1 VNKENPMI
9 RHARVV
15 PVLVLL
21 AVPASADTPADL
33 AKRIQKA
40 IAAKSM
46 DALTAEVDQFA
57 TLSGMEQFA
66 ILDIV
71 VDCQTAAC
79 TTSVG
84 PLSAKAV
91 ERMKA
96 QAAEGIEATAK
107 PEGSIELAMKDAGG
121 TGSMSGHFPYA
132 KVGGAYKIVGA
143 RPTAAHLARLKATTP
158 QAATDARLAKG
169 IDDDP
174 AWQTKAKALPA
185 GGGEPGQAYLASVQA
200 LGAAVAAKDVD
211 AAAKA
216 RGSWGKMVLG
226 ATDHSGKPRPLAE
239 RQLKLRSQS
248 ARFIVAVKVLGGY
261 QLGDTAVLTIEGTNG
276 AGNALKGPIVLSK
289 RDGTWDIADHFSLI
303 EIPKGL

>member
-1 VNKENPMI
+1 ML
-9 RHARVV
+9 RVLRFV
-15 PVLVLL
+15 PAVVLL
-21 AVPASADTPADL
+21 AVPASADSPADL

-46 DALTAEVDQFA
+46 DALAAEVDQFA
-57 TLSGMEQFA
+57 TLTGMEQFA

-84 PLSAKAV
+84 PLSEKAT
-91 ERMKA
+91 ERIKA
-96 QAAEGIEATAK
+96 QAAEGVEATAK
-107 PEGSIELAMKDAGG
+107 PEGTIELTMKEADG
-121 TGSMSGHFPYA
+121 TGSMSGHFPFA
-132 KVGGAYKIVGA
+132 KVGGAYKIVGS
-143 RPTAAHLARLKATTP
+143 RPNAALLARLKATTP

-174 AWQTKAKALPA
+174 AWKGKAKALPA
-185 GGGEPGQAYLASVQA
+185 GGGEPGQAFAASVQA
-200 LGAAVAAKDVD
+200 LGSAVAAKDVD

-216 RGSWGKMVLG
+216 RGSWGQMVLG
-226 ATDHSGKPRPLAE
+226 ATDYSGKPRPLQE

-248 ARFIVAVKVLGGY
+248 ARFIVAAKVLGGY

-289 RDGTWDIADHFSLI
+289 RDGAWDIADHFSLI
-303 EIPKGL
+303 EVPKGL